1 MWARILVAPSPSIIE
16 SLPEFPTTM
25 AIISIKEVNQLKL
38 GFPAKTTNILTEN
51 PMKQQMKTAN
61 IFAKRFAAA

>member
-1 MWARILVAPSPSIIE
+1 
-16 SLPEFPTTM
+16 M
-25 AIISIKEVNQLKL
+25 AIIRSKEIYPLKL
-38 GFPAKTTNILTEN
+38 GFPAKTTNTLAEN